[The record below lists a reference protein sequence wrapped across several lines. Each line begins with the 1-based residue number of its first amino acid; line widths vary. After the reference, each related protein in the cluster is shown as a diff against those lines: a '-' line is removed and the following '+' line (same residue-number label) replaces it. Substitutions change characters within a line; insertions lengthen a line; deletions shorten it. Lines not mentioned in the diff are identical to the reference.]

1 MIQIAIADDFP
12 LIREG
17 IKTLLKDELDIE
29 VVGEAN
35 DGNELLEI
43 LEKTKI
49 DVILLDISMPGK
61 DGIETTPVV
70 HDKYPEV
77 AILIL
82 TGHNKAQYISKV
94 LNRGASGY
102 ILKQNLEKDELVRA
116 IRCVNNDEPY
126 YSDEVTKIIMAN
138 MTKKKSTPDT
148 FKLTKR
154 EKEVLRLIAKGYM
167 NLEIAE
173 KLFLDKSTIEQ
184 HRKNMLGKA
193 KASLDLKNM
202 IALVA
207 YAIEHGWLEDET
219 M

>member
-1 MIQIAIADDFP
+1 MINVAIADDFP

-17 IKTLLKDELDIE
+17 IKTLLNGEPDIE

-35 DGNELLEI
+35 DGNELLKI
-43 LEKTKI
+43 LEETKI
-49 DVILLDISMPGK
+49 DVVLLDISMPGK
-61 DGIETTPVV
+61 GGIETTPIV

-77 AILIL
+77 SILIL
-82 TGHNKAQYISKV
+82 TGYNKAQYISKV

-102 ILKQNLEKDELVRA
+102 ILKQNLEKAELVRA
-116 IRCVNNDEPY
+116 IRCVNEKEPY

-138 MTKKKSTPDT
+138 MAKRKQSTPDT

-154 EKEVLRLIAKGYM
+154 EKEVLKLIAKGHM
-167 NLEIAE
+167 NHEIADQ
-173 KLFLDKSTIEQ
+173 LFLDKSTIEQ

-207 YAIEHGWLEDET
+207 YAIEHGWLED
-219 M
+219 